1 VTRQCPDLQFQKQ
14 EWSARCPNSQH
25 IRTVQPPRIEDN
37 PRSAK
42 LQIRMLPVNAARLT
56 SFSRMPTLHGWI
68 MKSGFSK
75 IFPAA
80 CLAVLLAAR
89 SFAAD
94 TNSISAPTNADAVAN
109 GYLQIQAQLHDTQM
123 ELEKSRDE
131 ARQNAADTTARIQA
145 LEQTIAARHAADLEV
160 AQKNQQSMFILI
172 LSGAFGL
179 TVLAA
184 VLFMAYLQWRSV
196 TRLVEIASRPG
207 TALASAGAVQQL
219 AAPGRAAVEVSNAR
233 LLDIVGSLEKKILE
247 LESGGRLLA
256 EPAAK
261 PNPLAEGQ
269 AFLDAN
275 EPRKAL
281 ECFENFLVA
290 QPQNPEALVKKA
302 SALEKLDRVDEAMA
316 CCDRAIAAD
325 GAPVTAYL
333 FKGGLLNRL
342 QRYDEA
348 LKCYEQAMQA
358 RERKNL

>member
-1 VTRQCPDLQFQKQ
+1 
-14 EWSARCPNSQH
+14 
-25 IRTVQPPRIEDN
+25 
-37 PRSAK
+37 
-42 LQIRMLPVNAARLT
+42 MNAARLT
-56 SFSRMPTLHGWI
+56 SFCRMPTLRGWI
-68 MKSGFSK
+68 MKSDFFR
-75 IFPAA
+75 IFPES
-80 CLAVLLAAR
+80 CLVVFLAVR

-94 TNSISAPTNADAVAN
+94 TNAISSPTNADAVAN
-109 GYLQIQAQLHDTQM
+109 GYLQIQMQLHDTQLA
-123 ELEKSRDE
+123 LEKSREE
-131 ARQNAADTTARIQA
+131 ARQTAADTTTRIQA

-160 AQKNQQSMFILI
+160 AQKNQQSMFM

-196 TRLVEIASRPG
+196 ARLVETASRPG
-207 TALASAGAVQQL
+207 AALASAGAVQQL
-219 AAPGRAAVEVSNAR
+219 AAPGRAAVEISNAR

-256 EPAAK
+256 SPAAK
-261 PNPLAEGQ
+261 SADPLAEGQ

-281 ECFENFLVA
+281 DCFENFLAA

-302 SALEKLDRVDEAMA
+302 SALEKLDRVDEALA

-358 RERKNL
+358 REKKSSKV

>member
-1 VTRQCPDLQFQKQ
+1 
-14 EWSARCPNSQH
+14 
-25 IRTVQPPRIEDN
+25 
-37 PRSAK
+37 
-42 LQIRMLPVNAARLT
+42 
-56 SFSRMPTLHGWI
+56 

-75 IFPAA
+75 ILPAA
-80 CLAVLLAAR
+80 WLAVLLTAQSLAAQT
-89 SFAAD
+89 D
-94 TNSISAPTNADAVAN
+94 PISTNADVTAN

-123 ELEKSRDE
+123 ALEKSRDE
-131 ARQNAADTTARIQA
+131 ARQSAADTAARIQA
-145 LEQTIAARHAADLEV
+145 LEQAIAARHAADLEV
-160 AQKNQQSMFILI
+160 AQKNQQSMFMLA
-172 LSGAFGL
+172 GAFGL

-196 TRLVEIASRPG
+196 ARLVDITSRQSA
-207 TALASAGAVQQL
+207 ALASAGAIQQI
-219 AAPGRAAVEVSNAR
+219 AAPGRATVEVSNAR
-233 LLDIVGSLEKKILE
+233 LLDIVGQLEKKILD

-261 PNPLAEGQ
+261 PDPLAEGQ

-275 EPRKAL
+275 EARKAL
-281 ECFENFLVA
+281 DCFEKFLAA

-302 SALEKLDRVDEAMA
+302 SALEKLDRVDEALA

-325 GAPVTAYL
+325 GATVTAYL

-358 RERKNL
+358 REKKSSKA

>member
-1 VTRQCPDLQFQKQ
+1 
-14 EWSARCPNSQH
+14 
-25 IRTVQPPRIEDN
+25 
-37 PRSAK
+37 
-42 LQIRMLPVNAARLT
+42 
-56 SFSRMPTLHGWI
+56 
-68 MKSGFSK
+68 MKSGISK
-75 IFPAA
+75 IFPAV
-80 CLAVLLAAR
+80 CLVVFFAAR
-89 SFAAD
+89 CLAAD
-94 TNSISAPTNADAVAN
+94 TNSIPSSTNADAVAN

-123 ELEKSRDE
+123 ALEKSREE
-131 ARQNAADTTARIQA
+131 ARQSAADTTARIQA

-160 AQKNQQSMFILI
+160 AQKNQQSMFMLA
-172 LSGAFGL
+172 GAFGL

-196 TRLVEIASRPG
+196 ARLVEIASRPG
-207 TALASAGAVQQL
+207 AALASAGAVQQL

-256 EPAAK
+256 APAAK
-261 PNPLAEGQ
+261 SADPLAEGQ

-275 EPRKAL
+275 EARKAL
-281 ECFENFLVA
+281 EFFENFLSA

-302 SALEKLDRVDEAMA
+302 SALEKLDRVDEALA

-325 GAPVTAYL
+325 GALVTAYL

-348 LKCYEQAMQA
+348 LKCYEQAMIA
-358 RERKNL
+358 RDKKAKP

>member
-1 VTRQCPDLQFQKQ
+1 
-14 EWSARCPNSQH
+14 
-25 IRTVQPPRIEDN
+25 
-37 PRSAK
+37 
-42 LQIRMLPVNAARLT
+42 
-56 SFSRMPTLHGWI
+56 
-68 MKSGFSK
+68 MKSDYSK

-80 CLAVLLAAR
+80 CLAVFLAAR

-94 TNSISAPTNADAVAN
+94 TNSISSPTNTDATVN
-109 GYLQIQAQLHDTQM
+109 GYLQIQAQLHDAQM
-123 ELEKSRDE
+123 ALEKSREE
-131 ARQNAADTTARIQA
+131 ARQSAADTTARIQA
-145 LEQTIAARHAADLEV
+145 LEETIAARHAADLEV
-160 AQKNQQSMFILI
+160 AQKNQQSMFMLA
-172 LSGAFGL
+172 GAFGL

-196 TRLVEIASRPG
+196 ARLVEIASRQSV
-207 TALASAGAVQQL
+207 ALASTGAVQQL
-219 AAPGRAAVEVSNAR
+219 AAPGRAMVEVSNAR

-247 LESGGRLLA
+247 LESGGRLLV

-261 PNPLAEGQ
+261 TADPLAEGQ

-281 ECFENFLVA
+281 ECFENFLST

-302 SALEKLDRVDEAMA
+302 SALEKLDRVDEALA